1 MVTTVRL
8 GTTSAGAISAATAFA
23 SSPEQWKNF
32 GITCS
37 LFASVMTFAR
47 RMIDERQSRPSR
59 RGSTTSGKRSTS
71 RAATFR

>member
-8 GTTSAGAISAATAFA
+8 GTTSAGAISAATARA
-23 SSPEQWKNF
+23 SSPEQWKKF

-37 LFASVMTFAR
+37 WLASVMTFESG
-47 RMIDERQSRPSR
+47 MIEVRQSLPSR
-59 RGSTTSGKRSTS
+59 RGSTTSGNRPTI